1 MFQWYVLSVEKY
13 CAVYERLSCQE
24 FAAVMSESFCRNAL
38 SAVMLVVLFSYTL
51 NWSVTNRSEQCTS
64 FSTNIMFLSRNTWHN
79 NKELLLERYYFLITI
94 LYKLWACFASTPQI
108 NIFVKCRTTLYFTPN
123 HWSFGHKIAKGS
135 LHTPTET
142 AIFFFKKSFWEIF
155 AHI

>member
-1 MFQWYVLSVEKY
+1 
-13 CAVYERLSCQE
+13 
-24 FAAVMSESFCRNAL
+24 
-38 SAVMLVVLFSYTL
+38 MLVVLLSYTL
-51 NWSVTNRSEQCTS
+51 YWSVTNRSEQCTS

-79 NKELLLERYYFLITI
+79 NKESLLERYYFLITI

-135 LHTPTET
+135 FTNSNWNS
-142 AIFFFKKSFWEIF
+142 INFFKKILLGNLCPYMKLLKNLLQLWKKIVVFMDDCCFFLEF
-155 AHI
+155 QL